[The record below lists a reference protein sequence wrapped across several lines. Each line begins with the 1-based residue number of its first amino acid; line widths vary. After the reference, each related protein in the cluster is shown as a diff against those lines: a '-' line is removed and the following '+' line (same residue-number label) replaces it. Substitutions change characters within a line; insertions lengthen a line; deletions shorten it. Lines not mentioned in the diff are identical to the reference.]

1 MVDLVS
7 IVLKLQ
13 PTPLVSDN
21 EVFVIVSLI
30 ISNPESVKVAN
41 FDVYLE
47 LVIEELKEVWKGV
60 VGLEVLITS
69 KLPDICV
76 ESHVN
81 VDYS

>member
-1 MVDLVS
+1 M
-7 IVLKLQ
+7 
-13 PTPLVSDN
+13 
-21 EVFVIVSLI
+21 IVSLI

>member
-1 MVDLVS
+1 
-7 IVLKLQ
+7 
-13 PTPLVSDN
+13 
-21 EVFVIVSLI
+21 VIVSLI